1 VFVSEYV
8 VAENKPIYG
17 GNGTLVALL
26 AKAAFLN
33 GLEKK

>member
-17 GNGTLVALL
+17 GNGTLVASLTE
-26 AKAAFLN
+26 AAFLN
-33 GLEKK
+33 GLDKK